1 MKVKIKRLNEK
12 AVMPTKAHPTDAGF
26 DLVATSREIDEYGNI
41 VYGTGLAFE
50 IPEGYAGFI
59 FPRSSI
65 CKKDLMLANSTGIID
80 CHYRGEVTLKF
91 RPVLT
96 AWENI
101 DDTGCFE
108 TLVGGFHDA
117 QEVTDYE
124 VGDRIGQLI
133 IEKLEAVD
141 LEEAD
146 TLSETDRGTGGYG
159 STGK

>member
-1 MKVKIKRLNEK
+1 MKVKVKKLNEK
-12 AVMPTKAHPTDAGF
+12 AVLPKKAHPTDAGF
-26 DLVATSREIDEYGNI
+26 DLVATSRTIDDMGNI

-50 IPEGYAGFI
+50 IPEGHVGYI

-65 CKKDLMLANSTGIID
+65 SKQNIALSNSVGVID
-80 CHYRGEVTLKF
+80 CHYRGEVTFKF
-91 RPVLT
+91 KPTLH

-101 DDTGCFE
+101 DEEGNYE
-108 TLVGGFHDA
+108 ILVGGFHDA
-117 QEVTDYE
+117 EAVTSYA

-133 IEKLEAVD
+133 IMPIPGIE

-146 TLSETDRGTGGYG
+146 ELSETDRGAGGYG